1 MHDNRDEGGDSDP
14 TDHPESTDPNSTTV
28 RHDWRKSGL
37 PSVAIVEAVAA
48 ATNRE
53 TTDLPPLQETIEADA
68 LDALFDGQSSS
79 VAVSFQY
86 ADTDVSV
93 TGDGSIEVR
102 VDGRLQQE
110 DDG

>member
-1 MHDNRDEGGDSDP
+1 M
-14 TDHPESTDPNSTTV
+14 
-28 RHDWRKSGL
+28 
-37 PSVAIVEAVAA
+37 AIVGAVAA

-53 TTDLPPLQETIEADA
+53 TTGLPPLQETIEADA
-68 LDALFDGQSSS
+68 LNALFDGQSSS

-102 VDGRLQQE
+102 VDGHSRE
-110 DDG
+110 SE